1 MKYIIF
7 DLEFNQSSSKEERIA
22 ELPFEIIQI
31 GALKLDENFKTIST
45 FNKLVKPTVYKNIL
59 PYIQDLT
66 KITDEMVSS
75 AKEFTSVY
83 YNFMNFIGKEE
94 TIFVVWGIVDLS
106 ELYKA
111 IIYFNLTTETLPK
124 LYIDI
129 QDYASKYFKV
139 LCGKRIGLKN
149 ALDFL
154 NIQTDCEFHNAFNDA
169 YYTAEVFKKLY
180 TSSIEPKVYTHSP
193 IRIKS
198 KPKKTVNYNALIL
211 QIEKMYNRKLTS
223 EEISMIKLAYNMGKT
238 HQFLIPIEKEALNK
252 NSK

>member
-1 MKYIIF
+1 MMKYIIF
-7 DLEFNQSSSKEERIA
+7 DLEFNQSSNKEDRLTQ
-22 ELPFEIIQI
+22 LPFEIIQI

-45 FNKLVKPTVYKNIL
+45 FNELVKPTVYKNIL

-75 AKEFTSVY
+75 AKEFTNIY
-83 YNFMNFIGKEE
+83 YDFMNFIEKEDI
-94 TIFVVWGIVDLS
+94 TFIVWGILDLT
-106 ELYKA
+106 ELYKN
-111 IIYFNLTTETLPK
+111 IIYFNLPTEDLPK

-129 QDYASKYFKV
+129 QDYASKHFKV
-139 LCGKRIGLKN
+139 PGGKRIGLKN

-154 NIQTDCEFHNAFNDA
+154 NINISCEFHNAFNDA

-180 TSSIEPKVYTHSP
+180 TDSIEPKAYSHTP

-198 KPKKTVNYNALIL
+198 EPKKIVDYNALII
-211 QIEKMYNRKLTS
+211 QIEKMYNKKLTS

-238 HQFLIPIEKEALNK
+238 NQFLIHIEKETQN
-252 NSK
+252 

>member
-1 MKYIIF
+1 MMKYIIF
-7 DLEFNQSSSKEERIA
+7 DLEFNQSSNKEDRLTQ
-22 ELPFEIIQI
+22 LPFEIIQI

-45 FNKLVKPTVYKNIL
+45 FNELVKPTVYKNIL

-75 AKEFTSVY
+75 AKEFTNIY
-83 YNFMNFIGKEE
+83 YDFMNFIGKEDI
-94 TIFVVWGIVDLS
+94 TFIVWGILDLT
-106 ELYKA
+106 ELYKN
-111 IIYFNLTTETLPK
+111 IIYFNLPTEDLPK

-129 QDYASKYFKV
+129 QDYASKHFKV
-139 LCGKRIGLKN
+139 PGGKRIGLKN

-154 NIQTDCEFHNAFNDA
+154 NINISCEFHNAFNDA

-180 TSSIEPKVYTHSP
+180 TDFIESKVYTHTP

-198 KPKKTVNYNALIL
+198 EPKKIVNYNALIL
-211 QIEKMYNRKLTS
+211 QIEKMYNKRLTS

-238 HQFLIPIEKEALNK
+238 NQFLIHIEKETQN
-252 NSK
+252 

>member
-7 DLEFNQSSSKEERIA
+7 DLEFNQSSNKEDRIA

-31 GALKLDENFKTIST
+31 GAVKLDEDFKTIST
-45 FNKLVKPTVYKNIL
+45 FNELVKPTVYKNIL

-75 AKEFTSVY
+75 AKEFTNIY
-83 YNFMNFIGKEE
+83 YDFMNFIGKEDI
-94 TIFVVWGIVDLS
+94 TFIIWGIVDLR
-106 ELYKA
+106 ELYKT
-111 IIYFNLTTETLPK
+111 IIYFNLPTKNFPN

-129 QDYASKYFKV
+129 QDYASKHFKV
-139 LCGKRIGLKN
+139 PGVKSIGLKN

-154 NIQTDCEFHNAFNDA
+154 NIPISSEFHNAFNDA

-180 TSSIEPKVYTHSP
+180 TDSIEPKIYAHTP

-198 KPKKTVNYNALIL
+198 ESKKKVNYNALIL
-211 QIEKMYNRKLTS
+211 QIEKMYNKKLTS
-223 EEISMIKLAYNMGKT
+223 KEISMIKLAYNMGKT
-238 HQFLIPIEKEALNK
+238 NQFLINTEENL
-252 NSK
+252 

>member
-7 DLEFNQSSSKEERIA
+7 DLEFNQSCNKEDRVLQ
-22 ELPFEIIQI
+22 LPFEIIQI

-59 PYIQDLT
+59 PYIQELT
-66 KITDEMVSS
+66 KITNEMVSI
-75 AKEFTSVY
+75 AQNFIDVY
-83 YNFMNFIGKEE
+83 YDFMNFIGKEDI
-94 TIFVVWGIVDLS
+94 TFIIWGTVDLK
-106 ELYKA
+106 ELYKN
-111 IIYFNLTTETLPK
+111 ILYFELPTENLPK

-129 QDYASKYFKV
+129 QDYASKYFRV
-139 LCGKRIGLKN
+139 PGGKRIGLKN

-154 NIQTDCEFHNAFNDA
+154 NLPISEELHNAFNDA
-169 YYTAEVFKKLY
+169 YYTTEVFKNLY
-180 TSSIEPKVYTHSP
+180 NDSIETKTYSHNT

-198 KPKKTVNYNALIL
+198 EQKKIIDYDGLIL

-238 HQFLIPIEKEALNK
+238 NQFLKPLDE
-252 NSK
+252 

>member
-7 DLEFNQSSSKEERIA
+7 DLEFNQSSNKEDRIA
-22 ELPFEIIQI
+22 QLPFEIIQI
-31 GALKLDENFKTIST
+31 GALKLDEDFKTIST
-45 FNKLVKPTVYKNIL
+45 FYELVKPTVYRNIL

-75 AKEFTSVY
+75 AKKFTNIY
-83 YNFMNFIGKEE
+83 YDFMNFIGKEE
-94 TIFVVWGIVDLS
+94 TTFIIWGIVDLR
-106 ELYKA
+106 ELYRT
-111 IIYFNLTTETLPK
+111 IIYFNLPTENLPN

-129 QDYASKYFKV
+129 QDYASKHFKV
-139 LCGKRIGLKN
+139 PCKKRIGLKN

-154 NIQTDCEFHNAFNDA
+154 NIHISCEFHNAFNDA

-180 TSSIEPKVYTHSP
+180 TYSIEPKVYYHRP

-198 KPKKTVNYNALIL
+198 EPKKRVNYNALII
-211 QIEKMYNRKLTS
+211 QIEKMYNKKLTS

-238 HQFLIPIEKEALNK
+238 NQFLIHIEEETQN
-252 NSK
+252 